1 MVFSLLATRHRYPL
15 PAVLLPLT
23 HDQYEV
29 LERAITNGHRI
40 AVTRRGIEYV
50 VVPNG
55 LRVVTGREVLDAR
68 HPTTGE
74 HMTLVLDDLGTVEL
88 VAGR

>member
-1 MVFSLLATRHRYPL
+1 MSPL
-15 PAVLLPLT
+15 S

-29 LERAITNGHRI
+29 LERAIAHGHRI

-50 VVPNG
+50 VVPDR
-55 LRVVTGREVLDAR
+55 LSVVTGREMLDAR

-74 HMTLVLDDLGTVEL
+74 RMALALDDLSAVEL
-88 VAGR
+88 VTSR